1 MRKFFSIFIM
11 VMALFSSVF
20 AEDVV
25 AQNGTKNEATQSENE
40 KKVADAI
47 NAEDPAYEENQ
58 DTRYPSWTGWVF
70 GASEFAIDMYST
82 NLGSSMATVTGSF
95 GPRFN
100 FNKMSASTI
109 TDAGFSIAGR
119 LGLGV
124 AGIDNFH
131 TTGFAVPI
139 ELEATYTVSKFT
151 TSIGLSFLL
160 IPELEN
166 ITDLYNAGI
175 YLDLGYASAI
185 GGLSFRV
192 GYVFHSE
199 GYINAYY
206 GSNVQNSMSVNPLD
220 GAFNFG
226 FRWQL

>member
-1 MRKFFSIFIM
+1 MRKFFSVFI
-11 VMALFSSVF
+11 VMIGLFSF
-20 AEDVV
+20 AIAEDNIT
-25 AQNGTKNEATQSENE
+25 QDNTKSEITQQDNKKSSNETLD
-40 KKVADAI
+40 V
-47 NAEDPAYEENQ
+47 EDLAYEENQ

-151 TSIGLSFLL
+151 TSVGLSFLL

-166 ITDLYNAGI
+166 ITDLYNASI

-199 GYINAYY
+199 GYVNAYV
-206 GSNVQNSMSVNPLD
+206 GSKAKNSMSISPLD